1 MRDISGLI
9 AAVLPAPLHRAGF
22 RLAHALRVRWW
33 RLARP
38 QLTGCRV
45 VAIDAD
51 SRVLLVRHSY
61 GHDRWMLPGGG
72 MKRGEDPVA
81 AGARELAEEAG
92 CALHQARVVD
102 VLDATAFGMPN
113 QVHVVVGNAHGA
125 VRADGRE
132 ITHAEFFAIDAL
144 PDHRVDGLAERLAK
158 WVELH
163 RDVPPGGGT
172 DATAG

>member
-1 MRDISGLI
+1 MRDLAGLI
-9 AAVLPAPLHRAGF
+9 AAILPAPVHRAGY

-33 RLARP
+33 RLTRP

-45 VAIDAD
+45 IALDAD
-51 SRVLLVRHSY
+51 ARVLLIRHSY
-61 GHDRWMLPGGG
+61 SDDRWMLPGGG

-92 CALHQARVVD
+92 CALHDARVAT
-102 VLDATAFGMPN
+102 VLETTAFGIPN
-113 QVHVVVGNAHGA
+113 RVYVVVGQARGE

-144 PDHRVDGLAERLAK
+144 PDHRVDGLGERLAE
-158 WVELH
+158 WLG
-163 RDVPPGGGT
+163 R
-172 DATAG
+172 